1 MADVAGVRDFIAR
14 GVFGRRNAD
23 RVVSDRGSDAENRPR
38 HVAFHAGAPRTGRGV
53 TRVRRKRFADRLV
66 APRAN
71 PVRARTEAGI
81 LFDFRVM
88 NVLMASDTSEAPLE
102 EALALPKPNGVVGE
116 ARGRPSAQYAASASS
131 FCPYSRIGKNES

>member
-1 MADVAGVRDFIAR
+1 M
-14 GVFGRRNAD
+14 
-23 RVVSDRGSDAENRPR
+23 
-38 HVAFHAGAPRTGRGV
+38 
-53 TRVRRKRFADRLV
+53 RVRRKRFADRLV

-88 NVLMASDTSEAPLE
+88 NVLMASDASETALE

-116 ARGRPSAQYAASASS
+116 AARAAVRPIRWIRVFLLSVLENRKERGVIIIPRFEIVAHRITERVALSAHHRVSQ
-131 FCPYSRIGKNES
+131 RIETRL